1 MSEGF
6 AIDSHDEVK
15 RLLAIAKRHL
25 RNILGSLGQRQLLSP
40 AISS

>member
-1 MSEGF
+1 MVSLGIQGWDMSEGF

-25 RNILGSLGQRQLLSP
+25 GNIGKSR
-40 AISS
+40 